1 MTFRVLF
8 TGEGSSDDG
17 LVRHIEAIV
26 ARAGRTAS
34 VTSPD
39 FGRLSNVAAHS
50 VPDKLRV
57 ARKFGDDYD
66 LIAIHRDADRA
77 GVSER
82 REEIAEAVASEWPN
96 CPHIA
101 VVPVRMLEAW
111 LLLDEALIRQV
122 AENPKGRV
130 PLNLPK
136 GASVEKVAD
145 PKKLL
150 KDSLATASGYS
161 GRRLEGFQKRFPQH
175 RHKLLE
181 RLDPY
186 GPVSLLPSWQTFVSE
201 LTAVVGTM

>member
-1 MTFRVLF
+1 MTLRILF
-8 TGEGSSDDG
+8 TGEGTSDDG

-39 FGRLSNVAAHS
+39 FGRLSNVATHS

-82 REEIAEAVASEWPN
+82 REEIAKAIESEWPG

-111 LLLDEALIRQV
+111 LLLDEVSIRQV
-122 AENPKGRV
+122 AENPKGKV
-130 PLNLPK
+130 PLNLPQ
-136 GASVEKVAD
+136 GTSVEKVAD
-145 PKKLL
+145 PKRLL
-150 KDSLATASGYS
+150 KEALAAASGYS
-161 GRRLEGFQKRFPQH
+161 GRRLDGFQKRFPQH

-181 RLDPY
+181 RLDPL
-186 GPVSLLPSWQTFVSE
+186 GPVSLLPSWQTFVNE
-201 LTAVVGTM
+201 LNAAVRTM